1 MKSFY
6 ETHDLNLAAYLI
18 AAGICKLDGV
28 SHQDGWRKK
37 FVIYPRPSE
46 GQISSYYNGTGNVS
60 ALELCNQIR
69 ALKAAV
75 KVKGGQYVGC

>member
-18 AAGICKLDGV
+18 AAGFCKLDGV

-37 FVIYPRPSE
+37 FVIYPQPSE
-46 GQISSYYNGTGNVS
+46 EQTSSYYNGTGTVS
-60 ALELCNQIR
+60 ALALCNQIR

-75 KVKGGQYVGC
+75 KVREACHVS